1 MATIQMGLDHV
12 KLMMPLGAS
21 FFWMLAYHPDLEA
34 DADFCV
40 SLTADG
46 DEPFPVA
53 VSRAEVEEL
62 VEALEEF
69 LTVSKEMT

>member
-1 MATIQMGLDHV
+1 MATIQIGLDHV
-12 KLMMPLGAS
+12 KLMMPFAGR
-21 FFWMLAYHPDLEA
+21 FVWMLAYHPDLEP

-46 DEPFPVA
+46 DEPFPVD

-62 VEALEEF
+62 VEALQEF
-69 LTVSKEMT
+69 LK